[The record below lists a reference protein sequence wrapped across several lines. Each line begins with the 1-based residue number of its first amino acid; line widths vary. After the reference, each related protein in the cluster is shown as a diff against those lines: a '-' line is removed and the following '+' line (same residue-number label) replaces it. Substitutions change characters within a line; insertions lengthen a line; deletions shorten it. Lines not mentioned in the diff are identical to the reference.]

1 MAKKKKKKGKKAASS
16 GGGDVTPLVAAE
28 LAGVIYQSKL
38 ANRAAKLNISEA
50 EVVADVVAIWRSVSE
65 KLARG

>member
-1 MAKKKKKKGKKAASS
+1 MAKKKKKSEKKATS
-16 GGGDVTPLVAAE
+16 GGSDLTPLVAAE

-50 EVVADVVAIWRSVSE
+50 EVVADVVSIWRSVSE